1 MTTKICIDPGH
12 GGVHPGACYY
22 NQEEKDLTLSTSL
35 MLKEA
40 LEKEGYQVV
49 MTREEDKHISLI
61 DRCKISNQS
70 KCDIFLSIHFN
81 ASYNKK
87 IRGIETY
94 YFSEKTRQIAAFI
107 HNGIVMKAKAKDR
120 GIHENHKYTVL
131 RQTSAKAFVI
141 EGGYMSNE
149 SEIKDIKDSDYQQ
162 NIVDGIVAG
171 LKTGGM

>member
-1 MTTKICIDPGH
+1 MKIMNILVIEDEERVADIMTK
-12 GGVHPGACYY
+12 Y
-22 NQEEKDLTLSTSL
+22 
-35 MLKEA
+35 
-40 LEKEGYQVV
+40 LEKEGYKVV
-49 MTREEDKHISLI
+49 MTRTEDTHISLI
-61 DRCKISNQS
+61 DRCKVSNES

-87 IRGIETY
+87 IRGVETY
-94 YFSEKTRQIAAFI
+94 YFSEKTRQLAALI

-131 RQTSAKAFVI
+131 RHTAAKAFVI

-162 NIVDGIVAG
+162 SIVDGIIVG
-171 LKTGGM
+171 LKKGGL